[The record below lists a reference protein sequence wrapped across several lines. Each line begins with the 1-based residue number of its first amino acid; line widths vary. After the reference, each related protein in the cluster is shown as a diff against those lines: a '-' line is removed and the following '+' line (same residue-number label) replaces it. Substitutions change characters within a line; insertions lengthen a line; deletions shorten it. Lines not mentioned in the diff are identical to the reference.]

1 MSACV
6 NQVLAS
12 YNDGMTPDEI
22 AEDQDLEVTAIKA
35 ILMQSSS
42 KYRKDCQIE
51 AKLNPD
57 DPELNFNKEQ
67 LGRANQV
74 IYDVM
79 LSARLPDGTPDYR
92 MQFKAAE
99 YIRDDVKGRKTPVR
113 NITNGPTFNL
123 LQFNQQLEQ
132 ARLGAGSA
140 KRSLEQSRE
149 GQIVDVQT
157 VTNE

>member
-1 MSACV
+1 MSACI

-42 KYRKDCQIE
+42 SYRKDCRME
-51 AKLNPD
+51 ERLNPD
-57 DPELNFNKEQ
+57 KPELNFNEEQ

-79 LSARLPDGTPDYR
+79 LSAELPDGTPDYR
-92 MQFKAAE
+92 TQLKAAQ
-99 YIRDDVKGRKTPVR
+99 YVRDDVKGRLTPVK
-113 NITNGPTFNL
+113 NINNGPTFNL

-140 KRSLEQSRE
+140 KRLVEQSKNGSTIDVEQVERE
-149 GQIVDVQT
+149 
-157 VTNE
+157 